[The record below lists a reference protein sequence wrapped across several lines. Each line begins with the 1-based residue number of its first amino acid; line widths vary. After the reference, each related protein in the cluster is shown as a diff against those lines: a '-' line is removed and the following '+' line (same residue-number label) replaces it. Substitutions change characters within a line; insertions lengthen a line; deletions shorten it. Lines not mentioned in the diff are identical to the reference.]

1 VDLSLTTQDDGNAVV
16 LNVSG
21 EVDVYSA
28 PTLGQRI
35 NEILD
40 NATGGDSARRLVVD
54 LNAVEFIDSTGLGT
68 LVAGH
73 NRARDLGGQMRLVC
87 TVDRVIK
94 LMRITGLDDV
104 FTISPSI
111 TAALQD

>member
-1 VDLSLTTQDDGNAVV
+1 MDLSLTTHDDGGAVV
-16 LNVSG
+16 LGVSG

-28 PTLGQRI
+28 PALGERI
-35 NEILD
+35 NELLD
-40 NATGGDSARRLVVD
+40 GGQRRVVVD

-68 LVAGH
+68 LVGGH
-73 NRARDLGGQMRLVC
+73 NRAGELGGQLRLVC

-104 FTISPSI
+104 FTISPSVS
-111 TAALQD
+111 AALVD